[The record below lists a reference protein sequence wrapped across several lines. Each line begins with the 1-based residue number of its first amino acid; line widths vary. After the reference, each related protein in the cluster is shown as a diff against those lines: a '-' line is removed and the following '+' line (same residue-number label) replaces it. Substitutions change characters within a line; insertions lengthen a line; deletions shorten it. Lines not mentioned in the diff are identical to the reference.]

1 MACWASRRGGSRG
14 AGNESSPPV
23 PLSPSLR
30 SGQALRERG
39 NAGPATLVPRPGR
52 PAAGGMRPARPD
64 SDWFQELHR
73 VRSIGRDRGAADR
86 AAHGNPRRA
95 ALSPRRHVRVSS
107 SHHVGPNRCLRRVHG
122 NRVHRHV
129 EARARR
135 RSRQRV
141 SHRCARLRAAI
152 HARLGQTVRL
162 QQHLRHHRATARRH
176 AVRPEAHLRPDARG
190 AALEG
195 RVRLRVPGARR
206 RLPGARERVRTAV
219 RFPTHRDGL
228 GADVPGARGGEG
240 GRDRR
245 QLDGRPDS
253 GPGPRRVGGRPPL
266 LPAVRSCA
274 GDPADSDH
282 TAPGSGRGPRS
293 ARGPHLGRRDAAA
306 QRPRGRRAPGYRD
319 DRAGLAAGEPAVR
332 VGPRL
337 QLVLAA
343 VCFSTAGAAIKGSG
357 FDAWQIAAVR
367 AFVAMLAILALIPEA
382 RHRWSWHVGL
392 VGLAYAAA
400 GLLFVF
406 ANKLTTAANTVFL
419 QATNPLFVVALAPWL
434 LHERVRAVDLAF
446 MGVLALGLALLFV
459 GGQQHFA
466 TAPDPLLGNVLAA
479 GSALAWAFT
488 VTGYRWLARRGG
500 EDHGPIAAAAAC
512 GNLIVFLICLPG
524 ALPLASGRATDWL
537 IVIYLGVF
545 QLGLAYVFLS
555 RAITRVPALEASL
568 FLLVEPVLSPVWA
581 WLAHGETPGPLAVIG
596 GAVILT
602 ATALKAWT
610 DTQVVAA

>member
-1 MACWASRRGGSRG
+1 M
-14 AGNESSPPV
+14 
-23 PLSPSLR
+23 
-30 SGQALRERG
+30 
-39 NAGPATLVPRPGR
+39 
-52 PAAGGMRPARPD
+52 
-64 SDWFQELHR
+64 
-73 VRSIGRDRGAADR
+73 
-86 AAHGNPRRA
+86 
-95 ALSPRRHVRVSS
+95 
-107 SHHVGPNRCLRRVHG
+107 
-122 NRVHRHV
+122 
-129 EARARR
+129 
-135 RSRQRV
+135 
-141 SHRCARLRAAI
+141 
-152 HARLGQTVRL
+152 
-162 QQHLRHHRATARRH
+162 
-176 AVRPEAHLRPDARG
+176 
-190 AALEG
+190 
-195 RVRLRVPGARR
+195 
-206 RLPGARERVRTAV
+206 
-219 RFPTHRDGL
+219 
-228 GADVPGARGGEG
+228 
-240 GRDRR
+240 
-245 QLDGRPDS
+245 
-253 GPGPRRVGGRPPL
+253 
-266 LPAVRSCA
+266 
-274 GDPADSDH
+274 
-282 TAPGSGRGPRS
+282 
-293 ARGPHLGRRDAAA
+293 
-306 QRPRGRRAPGYRD
+306 
-319 DRAGLAAGEPAVR
+319 R

-343 VCFSTAGAAIKGSG
+343 ACFSTAGAAIKGSG

-434 LHERVRAVDLAF
+434 LREPVRAADLAF

-459 GGQQHFA
+459 GGQRHFA

-500 EDHGPIAAAAAC
+500 ADHGPIAAAAAC
-512 GNLIVFLICLPG
+512 GNLIVFLVCVPG
-524 ALPLASGRATDWL
+524 ALPLAAGRATDWL

-581 WLAHGETPGPLAVIG
+581 WLAHGETPGPLAAIG
-596 GAVILT
+596 GTVILT
-602 ATALKAWT
+602 ATVLKSWT

>member
-1 MACWASRRGGSRG
+1 MGCWESRSGGSRG
-14 AGNESSPPV
+14 GRDESSPPV
-23 PLSPSLR
+23 PLLS
-30 SGQALRERG
+30 LRERG
-39 NAGPATLVPRPGR
+39 NAGPASVVPRPGR
-52 PAAGGMRPARPD
+52 PAADGMRPAR
-64 SDWFQELHR
+64 SDRGGLQELHR
-73 VRSIGRDRGAADR
+73 VRSAGRDRGAADR
-86 AAHGNPRRA
+86 AAHGAPRGA
-95 ALSPRRHVRVSS
+95 ALSPRRHVRVPPRD
-107 SHHVGPNRCLRRVHG
+107 HVGPDRSLRRIHG
-122 NRVHRHV
+122 NRVHRRV

-152 HARLGQTVRL
+152 RARLEQTVRI
-162 QQHLRHHRATARRH
+162 QQHLRHDRATPRRH
-176 AVRPEAHLRPDARG
+176 ALRADAHLRPGARG

-195 RVRLRVPGARR
+195 RIRLRVPGARR
-206 RLPGARERVRTAV
+206 RLPGARERIRTAV
-219 RFPTHRDGL
+219 RFPTHRDGP
-228 GADVPGARGGEG
+228 GADVSGARGGEG

-253 GPGPRRVGGRPPL
+253 GPGPRAVGARPPF

-274 GDPADSDH
+274 GDPAGSDH

-319 DRAGLAAGEPAVR
+319 DRAGMAAGEPAVR

-343 VCFSTAGAAIKGSG
+343 ACFSTAGAAIKGSG

-434 LHERVRAVDLAF
+434 LRERVRAIDLAF
-446 MGVLALGLALLFV
+446 M
-459 GGQQHFA
+459 
-466 TAPDPLLGNVLAA
+466 
-479 GSALAWAFT
+479 
-488 VTGYRWLARRGG
+488 
-500 EDHGPIAAAAAC
+500 
-512 GNLIVFLICLPG
+512 
-524 ALPLASGRATDWL
+524 
-537 IVIYLGVF
+537 GVF

-581 WLAHGETPGPLAVIG
+581 WLAHGETPGPLAVFG